1 MEDYILGENASLEEV
16 RSDLNLIRE
25 IEDTPVT
32 VEWELDTYE
41 TLNLD
46 GSLRLENLKEEGS
59 LTELTARLV
68 CGERGRDIPGSRE
81 DLSADSHR
89 GGAVE
94 RDCERSFGCGPAGE
108 QQSENEKTAGENRWG
123 CGGAL
128 DGSAVFFCSD
138 SSVPDSVCGSP
149 GVCGKGPGK

>member
-1 MEDYILGENASLEEV
+1 MSVKVEPRALTAEESRDLLEKEVNRMEDYILGENASLEEV

-68 CGERGRDIPGSRE
+68 CGEEEEIYR
-81 DLSADSHR
+81 
-89 GGAVE
+89 
-94 RDCERSFGCGPAGE
+94 
-108 QQSENEKTAGENRWG
+108 QS
-123 CGGAL
+123 
-128 DGSAVFFCSD
+128 
-138 SSVPDSVCGSP
+138 
-149 GVCGKGPGK
+149 

>member
-1 MEDYILGENASLEEV
+1 MEEGGQENVSVKVEPRALTAEESRDLLEREVNRMEDYILGENASLEEV

-32 VEWELDTYE
+32 VEWELNTYE

-68 CGERGRDIPGSRE
+68 CGEEEEIYRAC
-81 DLSADSHR
+81 LLYT
-89 GGAVE
+89 
-94 RDCERSFGCGPAGE
+94 SFGRGT
-108 QQSENEKTAGENRWG
+108 SSDWRTAG
-123 CGGAL
+123 A
-128 DGSAVFFCSD
+128 A
-138 SSVPDSVCGSP
+138 
-149 GVCGKGPGK
+149 